1 MQLDTPTEEEMYD
14 LYLGKPTKKLEEK
27 LYCYKDTAA
36 SDKRIVSPYN
46 NFFSAFFEPYSEHGD
61 IFLVPDDIWL
71 MISLYLS
78 TYIDS
83 NAEKLRK
90 QFVHHEGQK
99 KLTIVEYANSL

>member
-1 MQLDTPTEEEMYD
+1 MNPDKAQ
-14 LYLGKPTKKLEEK
+14 KKLEEK

-36 SDKRIVSPYN
+36 SDKRILGHHHNFFNAFYCPYN
-46 NFFSAFFEPYSEHGD
+46 QHGD

-78 TYIDS
+78 KYIDE

-90 QFVHHEGQK
+90 HFVNHEGQK
-99 KLTIVEYANSL
+99 

>member
-1 MQLDTPTEEEMYD
+1 MMRGKNNKKEES
-14 LYLGKPTKKLEEK
+14 K

-36 SDKRIVSPYN
+36 SDKRIVSHYN
-46 NFFSAFFEPYSEHGD
+46 NFFNSFYCPYNQHGD

-78 TYIDS
+78 KYIDK

-90 QFVHHEGQK
+90 
-99 KLTIVEYANSL
+99 